1 MEGRKK
7 ERKKE
12 REKSRMILKFLYGL
26 LVNDNFTQAQNHRKP

>member
-26 LVNDNFTQAQNHRKP
+26 LANDNSTQAQNHRKA